1 MKNVSDGTRPIAC
14 SLSPGDLVERGDE
27 WGALLTRSLVSAQP
41 IASGV
46 RLAVKPGAAAELAR
60 LVDLERSCCPWMS
73 FDFVRPEVVAITAE
87 GEGAAVLAGMFLQ
100 PRHGV

>member
-60 LVDLERSCCPWMS
+60 LVDLERSDLDDARLEPGGPMTTE
-73 FDFVRPEVVAITAE
+73 DVALWTEAISKE
-87 GEGAAVLAGMFLQ
+87 ESPMKPPG
-100 PRHGV
+100 